1 MDNNNLNISF
11 GIRPKKF
18 YGPGKKR
25 VIASRIVKEAKNM
38 YGENCPHLLKG
49 ETKFGDETAI
59 VTINTNK
66 GTLYVEPEHFT
77 EDVLKKLSKF
87 FHKDI

>member
-1 MDNNNLNISF
+1 MDNTNLNISF
-11 GIRPKKF
+11 GIRPKRPF
-18 YGPGKKR
+18 GAYKKR
-25 VIASRIVKEAKNM
+25 VIAKRIIKEAKNM
-38 YGENCPHLLKG
+38 YGENCPHLLRG
-49 ETKFGDETAI
+49 ETRFGDEIAI

-77 EDVLKKLSKF
+77 EDALKKLLKF

>member
-1 MDNNNLNISF
+1 MENNNLNISF
-11 GIRPKKF
+11 GIRPKCSF
-18 YGPGKKR
+18 GSCKKR
-25 VIASRIVKEAKNM
+25 TIAKRIIKEAQNM
-38 YGENCPHLLKG
+38 YGENCPNLLRGK
-49 ETKFGDETAI
+49 TNFGDQIAV

-77 EDVLKKLSKF
+77 EDVLKKLSKY